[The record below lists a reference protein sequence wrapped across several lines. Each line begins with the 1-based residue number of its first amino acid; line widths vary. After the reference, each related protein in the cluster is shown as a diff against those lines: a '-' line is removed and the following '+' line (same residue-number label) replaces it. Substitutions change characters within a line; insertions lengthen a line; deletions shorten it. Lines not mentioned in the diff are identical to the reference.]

1 MSKLKLLDC
10 TLRDGGYINNWRFG
24 KNVIKSVCQNL
35 SAANIDIIEVGF
47 LTDISHSSEE
57 SLYSDC
63 DEVMEKCF
71 CEGASKL
78 AAMIALGE
86 KEIDPD
92 GFPHVKDSPLEI
104 IRITFHQEHDE
115 IQRAIKYAE
124 VLMEKGYK
132 VCMQPVGTTSY
143 SDKDLLSLIEMINKL
158 KPYAFYLVDTLG
170 ILCREE
176 LLRFIFLIDYNLDEG
191 IKIGF
196 HSHNNL
202 QMSFANAQLIAEYHS
217 SREFIVDC
225 SVYGMGRGAGNLCTE
240 LIAQY
245 INGTEMSSY
254 NMVPIY
260 ETLDTYIYPIYLV
273 SPWGYSAHYYI
284 SAAHKCHPNYAAF
297 LMNKQT
303 LTMNQID
310 LILKNLPPDERDTY
324 NKKLIEEMYYN
335 FQNKTIDDSEN
346 INKLKKL
353 LCERNILILAP
364 GKSISIHSDK
374 IKEFISNSCPFIITI
389 NGSFDGY
396 DSDFIFISNLK
407 RLYSIELDKI
417 DTKMIITSN
426 LPNIVRDSYYVDYSS
441 LCSKESNEPD
451 NSGIMLIR
459 LMCNMDV
466 KKIYIAG
473 FDGFEETVKNN
484 YYTEKMMNSVNP
496 ENISDKNYSIAAQLY
511 RLKKNID
518 IEFLTPSKYTEIY
531 SDCGESPDEKI

>member
-24 KNVIKSVCQNL
+24 KSVINAVCQNL
-35 SAANIDIIEVGF
+35 FAANIDIIEVGF
-47 LTDISHSSEE
+47 LTDRPHGSDE
-57 SLYSDC
+57 SLYSGC
-63 DEVMEKCF
+63 EEVREKCF
-71 CEGASKL
+71 CNGTSKL

-86 KEIDPD
+86 KEFDPTD
-92 GFPHVKDSPLEI
+92 FPCCADSPLEI
-104 IRITFHQEHDE
+104 IRITFHQEDDE
-115 IQRAIKYAE
+115 IQKAIKYAAI
-124 VLMEKGYK
+124 LMEKGYK
-132 VCMQPVGTTSY
+132 VCMQPVGTTAY
-143 SDKDLLSLIEMINKL
+143 SDKDLLSLIEMINQL

-176 LLRFIFLIDYNLDEG
+176 LLRFIFLIDYNLDEC

-217 SREFIVDC
+217 AREFIIDC

-245 INGTEMSSY
+245 LNGTEMSSY

-310 LILKNLPPDERDTY
+310 LILKNLPIVERDTY

-335 FQNKTIDDSEN
+335 FQNKSIDDSEN
-346 INKLKKL
+346 IEELKKY
-353 LCERNILILAP
+353 LCEKNILILAP
-364 GKSISIHSDK
+364 GKSISIYSKK
-374 IKEFISNSCPFIITI
+374 IKEFISEFNPTTITI

-396 DSDFIFISNLK
+396 VSDFVFISNLK
-407 RLYSIELDKI
+407 RLYSIDLDKI
-417 DTKMIITSN
+417 DSKMIITSN
-426 LPNIVRDSYYVDYSS
+426 LPNIVRGGYYVDYSS
-441 LCSKESNEPD
+441 LCNKEFNEPD

-459 LMCNMDV
+459 LMRDIGI

-473 FDGFEETVKNN
+473 FDGFDETVKNN

-496 ENISDKNYSIAAQLY
+496 ENISDKNYSIATQLH
-511 RLKKNID
+511 RLEKSID
-518 IEFLTPSKYTEIY
+518 IEFLTPSKYTEIK
-531 SDCGESPDEKI
+531 SDCGEII